1 VSLSETDFRNN
12 QEVITMPAILQL
24 ALDFVDLHRAVRVAE
39 LAVPAGVD
47 WVEAGTPLIKSEG
60 LDAVRELKRLFPGK
74 TVVAEVVESHGC
86 WQGHKVGTRFGFD
99 TGGALIGSLSPK
111 RMCIYALSAAT
122 PLICAASELMYAGV
136 DANTMR
142 FNRAGCFDVGLQCG
156 GWGHI
161 VMEVKVEDRT

>member
-1 VSLSETDFRNN
+1 MNSGDPIRKTLQDRLGYNDQEMDEFMRNPRNIDLMARN
-12 QEVITMPAILQL
+12 QEL
-24 ALDFVDLHRAVRVAE
+24 A
-39 LAVPAGVD
+39 
-47 WVEAGTPLIKSEG
+47 
-60 LDAVRELKRLFPGK
+60 GK